1 MHTPFP
7 DVIIFGGHTL
17 TPSSMYTRTHALLAD
32 PLALLLAQMQL
43 KVEPA
48 GAPRA
53 GERSYLC
60 VWRLIGSSLFLEQ
73 VLRPDLSG
81 GEVVFGQDYFA
92 SASAGAD
99 FFTAPEKELRQIRA
113 WLCGK
118 RHRWNR
124 EPLWLPATWVQDP
137 VELVFACK
145 GAELRVERADLMKPD
160 PLQVVMPDDERGFL
174 QFPAGGRPVCH
185 PRKPRFRDHIDALK
199 ERIQWDVVYP
209 ARAAIRARVM
219 RFLQEDQT
227 YV

>member
-1 MHTPFP
+1 MHTPCP
-7 DVIIFGGHTL
+7 DVIIFGAHAL
-17 TPSSMYTRTHALLAD
+17 TEAFMTPGVHALLAD
-32 PLALLLAQMQL
+32 PLAPLLAQMQL
-43 KVEPA
+43 RPGPA
-48 GAPRA
+48 AAPRA

-60 VWRLIGSSLFLEQ
+60 VWRMIGSRLFLEA

-92 SASAGAD
+92 STSAGAD

-124 EPLWLPATWVQDP
+124 EPLWLPANWVRDP

-160 PLQVVMPDDERGFL
+160 PLQVVLPDDERRCL
-174 QFPAGGRPVCH
+174 QFPSGGRPVCH
-185 PRKPRFRDHIDALK
+185 SRKPRFRNHIDDLK
-199 ERIQWDVVYP
+199 ERIQCDIVDP
-209 ARAAIRARVM
+209 TRAAIRARVM
-219 RFLQEDQT
+219 RLLQEDQT

>member
-17 TPSSMYTRTHALLAD
+17 TPSSVYTRTHALLAD
-32 PLALLLAQMQL
+32 PLAPLLVQMQL

-53 GERSYLC
+53 GGRSYLC

-92 SASAGAD
+92 STSADTD
-99 FFTAPEKELRQIRA
+99 FFTAPDAELRQIRA

-118 RHRWNR
+118 RRRWNR
-124 EPLWLPATWVQDP
+124 EPLWLPATWVPDP
-137 VELVFACK
+137 IELVLACK
-145 GAELRVERADLMKPD
+145 GAELGVERADLREPD
-160 PLQVVMPDDERGFL
+160 PLHVRLPGDTGDSR
-174 QFPAGGRPVCH
+174 QFPAGGRPVYQ
-185 PRKPRFRDHIDALK
+185 RYEPRFRDHIDSVT
-199 ERIQWDVVYP
+199 EWIESEIVNP
-209 ARAAIRARVM
+209 ARSAIRKGVM
-219 RFLQEDQT
+219 RFLTENQT